1 MADGTR
7 LLIVDDDRETRELLA
22 RYLGRNGF
30 DVSVA
35 GDGGEMEARLAEGPP
50 VDLIVLDL
58 MLPGRDGL
66 DLTRAIRAR
75 SAIPIVMLTARG
87 DDTDRIVGLEIGAD
101 DYLAKPFNPRELMAR
116 IRTVLR
122 RAGRFPESRPAQ
134 RNRLRFAGWEIDFA
148 ARDLISPAGV
158 NVPLSA
164 GEFDLLA
171 ALVEHPRQVLSRDEL
186 LDLTR
191 GRVAAPFDRSID
203 VQIGRLRR
211 RLEDDPRDPRLI
223 KTVRGGGYMLAAAV
237 EGT

>member
-1 MADGTR
+1 MAESHHV
-7 LLIVDDDRETRELLA
+7 LIVDDDGETRELLA
-22 RYLGRNGF
+22 RYLGRNGYT
-30 DVSVA
+30 VSVA
-35 GDGGEMEARLAEGPP
+35 GDGDEMEARLAQDPP

-66 DLTRAIRAR
+66 DLTRAIRVR
-75 SAIPIVMLTARG
+75 SSVPIVMLTARG

-101 DYLAKPFNPRELMAR
+101 DYLPKPFNPRELLAR

-122 RAGRFPESRPAQ
+122 RAGRSPDSLPVQ
-134 RNRLRFAGWEIDFA
+134 RNRLRFAGWEIDLA
-148 ARDLISPAGV
+148 ARDLVSPAGV

-191 GRVAAPFDRSID
+191 GRVAAPFDRSVD

-223 KTVRGGGYMLAAAV
+223 KTVRGGGYMLAAPV
-237 EGT
+237 EAA